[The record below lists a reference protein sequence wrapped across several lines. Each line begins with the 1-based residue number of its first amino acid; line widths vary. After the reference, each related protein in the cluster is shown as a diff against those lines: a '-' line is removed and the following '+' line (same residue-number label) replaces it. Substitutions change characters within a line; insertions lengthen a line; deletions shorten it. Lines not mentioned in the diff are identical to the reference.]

1 MDPDE
6 NHEHRLRR
14 QLLAPI
20 LKNDDFRPLSATVQV
35 EFGADAA
42 TGSSV
47 APNEDHY
54 LVMRLARSQETLFTS
69 LSEAEAPSP
78 FREYGYAM
86 VLASGVGGTG
96 AGGVASRVAIAT
108 LVHLALHYGQWNV
121 RVDARTAFDILER
134 LEWSFGRTDELLKQR
149 ARANRFLQGM
159 STKLTAAYCA
169 GDELFIAS
177 SGESCAYVFRNGE
190 LLHLVPDDLEHPT
203 PATNGP
209 RLVTDDDEEAFP
221 EALAETIG
229 GVEKPRVSVG
239 RYQLR
244 HDDVFM
250 LCTDSLVGAMTNG
263 QIADVLMER
272 RQPADMCRRLTAAA
286 LAANQSQNVAVVL
299 AQYRIPSGSV

>member
-1 MDPDE
+1 MGPDE
-6 NHEHRLRR
+6 NRDRQLRR

-20 LKNDDFRPLSATVQV
+20 LKSDDFRPLSATVQV
-35 EFGADAA
+35 EFGADTA
-42 TGSSV
+42 TGSAG
-47 APNEDHY
+47 APNEDHF
-54 LVMRLARSQETLFTS
+54 LVIQLERSQETLVTS
-69 LSEAEAPSP
+69 LSQAEAPSR

-108 LVHLALHYGQWNV
+108 LVQLALHYGQWNV

-134 LEWSFGRTDELLKQR
+134 LEWSFNRTDELLKQR

-177 SGESCAYVFRNGE
+177 SGESSAHVFRNGE
-190 LLHLVPDDLEHPT
+190 LLHLVPDDLEHP
-203 PATNGP
+203 PAPQNGP
-209 RLVTDDDEEAFP
+209 RLVTDFEEEEFP
-221 EALAETIG
+221 DALAETIG
-229 GVEKPRVSVG
+229 GTEKPRVSVG

-244 HDDVFM
+244 NDDVFM
-250 LCTDSLVGAMTNG
+250 LCTDSLTAALTNG
-263 QIADVLMER
+263 QIADVLVER

-286 LAANQSQNVAVVL
+286 LAARPAENVAVVL
-299 AQYRIPSGSV
+299 AQYRVPSASA

>member
-1 MDPDE
+1 MDSDQ

-14 QLLAPI
+14 QMLAPI
-20 LKNDDFRPLSATVQV
+20 LKNDDFRPLSATVRV
-35 EFGADAA
+35 EFGAHSA
-42 TGSSV
+42 TGS
-47 APNEDHY
+47 AGIPNEDHY
-54 LVMRLARSQETLFTS
+54 LVIQLERSQETLVTS
-69 LSEAEAPSP
+69 LSEAEAPSR
-78 FREYGYAM
+78 FGEYGYAM

-149 ARANRFLQGM
+149 ARSNRFLQGM
-159 STKLTAAYCA
+159 ATKLTAAYCA

-190 LLHLVPDDLEHPT
+190 LLHLVPDDLEHPQ
-203 PATNGP
+203 PPMNGP
-209 RLVTDDDEEAFP
+209 RLVTDTDEEEFP

-229 GVEKPRVSVG
+229 GVEKPRVSIG

-244 HDDVFM
+244 NDDVFM
-250 LCTDSLVGAMTNG
+250 LCTDSLTAALTKG
-263 QIADVLMER
+263 QIADTLMER
-272 RQPADMCRRLTAAA
+272 RQPGEMCRRLADAAI
-286 LAANQSQNVAVVL
+286 AASPTRNVAVVL
-299 AQYRIPSGSV
+299 AQYRIPTGSV